1 MCLPKKFDFR
11 IGISDDNTIYHAEY
25 VDSLN
30 EEFCT
35 EEEKGHEGYII
46 SWRDEDTNM
55 IERTGYLVG
64 AVESARRNNIWVIVD
79 SKTNN
84 KEEGV

>member
-11 IGISDDNTIYHAEY
+11 ICISDDNTIYHAEY

-46 SWRDEDTNM
+46 SWRDEDINT
-55 IERTGYLVG
+55 ICKVGYLLSIAELAIRGNAWIIIGNSV
-64 AVESARRNNIWVIVD
+64 
-79 SKTNN
+79 NN
-84 KEEGV
+84 KN